1 MTSGKL
7 LNGGIAFADYLLA
20 EARVAT
26 VPGSVYEMPG
36 HFRISTACGDDLL
49 NAAMFYIS
57 RAVATFARPENIL
70 S

>member
-7 LNGGIAFADYLLA
+7 LSGDIAFADYLLA

-26 VPGSVYEMPG
+26 VSGGVYEMPG
-36 HFRISTACGDDLL
+36 HFRISTACANDLL
-49 NAAMFYIS
+49 DAAMFRIS
-57 RAVATFARPENIL
+57 RAVATFTEPENIL